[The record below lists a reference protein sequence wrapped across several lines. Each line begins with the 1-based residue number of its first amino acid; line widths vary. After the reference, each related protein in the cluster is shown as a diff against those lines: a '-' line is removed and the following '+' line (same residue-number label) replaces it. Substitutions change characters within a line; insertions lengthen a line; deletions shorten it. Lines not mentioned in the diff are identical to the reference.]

1 MTENLTPGVIEKT
14 VLIQADPAVIF
25 RALTESKDLAQW
37 FCDRASSEPRIG
49 GELKAFWR
57 TGGGGQAL
65 RGRAVFTR
73 LVPDAQVELD
83 WVDEGGGEIT
93 ESGRHTISYAIRWKR
108 GSSEVIMRDAG
119 PPLTDDETL
128 EVLGRGWMSVLRDLK
143 DHCETKQRSSRRHA
157 ANEVEFE

>member
-1 MTENLTPGVIEKT
+1 MTENSNPGAIEKK

-37 FCDRASSEPRIG
+37 FCDRASSEPKVG

-57 TGGGGQAL
+57 TGRGGQTQ
-65 RGRAVFTR
+65 RGRAVFTQ

-83 WVDEGGGEIT
+83 WVDEGGSENT
-93 ESGRHTISYAIRWKR
+93 ESSRHTISYAIRWKR

-119 PPLTDDETL
+119 PPLADEEAL
-128 EVLGRGWMSVLRDLK
+128 EVLSRGWISVLRDLK
-143 DHCETKQRSSRRHA
+143 EHCENKQRSSRRRPA
-157 ANEVEFE
+157 ADTESE